1 MTRKN
6 TRRSSSSRTCLGR
19 SRASRC
25 AQPRSSGPGVARAAR
40 VALLTGAATLVAAGA
55 ASTARA
61 QQSTFHLDRVEV
73 AGSPDD
79 GFVLSRPY
87 TRQNTIFF
95 AQMALGYSLNPLHT
109 NDIVTGQSAND
120 KATLAAS
127 SSAVVSDQFTMYAN
141 VGFEFLDRFIVGLA
155 FPVTW
160 IQDGQNP
167 NYAGQS
173 NFFGST
179 TGGSTFDESGPS
191 AGDTRLDLRGVIWR
205 SEDRKMAIGG
215 QVSVFFPTGTYYQFG
230 GDGSTT
236 ALVMVNAEYTTKIV
250 VPVTFVAQTGFDFR
264 PETRVNQPTQGDGL
278 GIGDEWRWAVGAFV
292 PIKHGK
298 YRLGATIFGQT
309 GIQSDS
315 FIGNTAFT
323 RQNTPIE
330 WQVEGRMKFG
340 PRNHWWW
347 GLGGGTLI
355 VEGYGAPDFRAI
367 GMLGAYVPILDTSAA
382 SPDPKV
388 ALREKWRSQGMVDT
402 DHDGIPDDLDACP
415 NEPEDHKGN
424 DPNDGCPEPPDRDG
438 DGIPD
443 MYDKCP
449 DVPEDKDGIDDTDG
463 CPEDDADQD
472 GIPDVS
478 DACPR
483 EPGQPSPDPK
493 KNGCP
498 QFIHLEGSV
507 VRVLQQVHFAT
518 ASATILPDSFPMLQE
533 IANLLKANP
542 QIKRMTIDGHTDDRG
557 EADMNKRLSDAR
569 ANSVMTWL
577 VQHGVEAGRLEAH
590 GYGEE
595 KPIADNTTNEGRAAN
610 RRVEFKILDEDTGPP
625 KPPPPHTK
633 PDAEP
638 RDEGDVDK

>member
-141 VGFEFLDRFIVGLA
+141 VGFEFLNRFIVGLA

-309 GIQSDS
+309 GI
-315 FIGNTAFT
+315 AK
-323 RQNTPIE
+323 RQLHREHSVHPTE
-330 WQVEGRMKFG
+330 HADRVAGRG
-340 PRNHWWW
+340 ANEVRSEEPLVVGARRRDAHRRGVRRARLPRDRDARSVRPYPRH
-347 GLGGGTLI
+347 L
-355 VEGYGAPDFRAI
+355 
-367 GMLGAYVPILDTSAA
+367 AA

-402 DHDGIPDDLDACP
+402 DHDGIPDDIDACP
-415 NEPEDHKGN
+415 NEPEDHKGTIRTTVA
-424 DPNDGCPEPPDRDG
+424 PRPP
-438 DGIPD
+438 
-443 MYDKCP
+443 
-449 DVPEDKDGIDDTDG
+449 T
-463 CPEDDADQD
+463 AT
-472 GIPDVS
+472 
-478 DACPR
+478 
-483 EPGQPSPDPK
+483 
-493 KNGCP
+493 
-498 QFIHLEGSV
+498 
-507 VRVLQQVHFAT
+507 AT
-518 ASATILPDSFPMLQE
+518 ASRTSSTSARTSPRTRTGSTTPTAARRTTPIKTASPTRATP
-533 IANLLKANP
+533 
-542 QIKRMTIDGHTDDRG
+542 
-557 EADMNKRLSDAR
+557 AR
-569 ANSVMTWL
+569 ASRP
-577 VQHGVEAGRLEAH
+577 AFARS
-590 GYGEE
+590 EE
-595 KPIADNTTNEGRAAN
+595 ERMPAVHQARRVGRARAAAGALRDRLG
-610 RRVEFKILDEDTGPP
+610 RRSSPTASRCSRRSR
-625 KPPPPHTK
+625 TS
-633 PDAEP
+633 
-638 RDEGDVDK
+638 

>member
-1 MTRKN
+1 MTRKK

-19 SRASRC
+19 SRPSRG
-25 AQPRSSGPGVARAAR
+25 AKLAAL
-40 VALLTGAATLVAAGA
+40 VTGGATLLGAGLG
-55 ASTARA
+55 STARA
-61 QQSTFHLDRVEV
+61 QQQTFHLDRVEV
-73 AGSPDD
+73 PGSPDD
-79 GFVLSRPY
+79 GFVLARPY
-87 TRQNTIFF
+87 TRQSSIFF
-95 AQMALGYSLNPLHT
+95 AQLALGYSLNPLHT
-109 NDIVTGQSAND
+109 NDITSDQ
-120 KATLAAS
+120 ATTARSPAG
-127 SSAVVSDQFTMYAN
+127 VISDQFTTYAN
-141 VGFEFLDRFIVGLA
+141 IGFEFLDRFIFGLSL
-155 FPVTW
+155 PVTW

-167 NYAGQS
+167 NYS
-173 NFFGST
+173 
-179 TGGSTFDESGPS
+179 GGSGFNGSAPTTTVDTSGPA
-191 AGDTRLDLRGVIWR
+191 AGDMRLDLRGVFWR
-205 SEDRKMAIGG
+205 SENRKAALGA
-215 QVSVFFPTGTYYQFG
+215 QLSVYFPTGSTSNFG

-236 ALVMVNAEYTTKIV
+236 AMVLVNGEYTVKIV
-250 VPVTFVAQTGFDFR
+250 VPVTLVANTGVAFR
-264 PETRVNQPTQGDGL
+264 PQNSINAPTDGSGL
-278 GIGDEWRWAVGAFV
+278 GVGSEWRWAVGGFV
-292 PIKHGK
+292 PIAKNK

-309 GIQSDS
+309 GIVDGNIS
-315 FIGNTAFT
+315 GNTIFT

-340 PRNHWWW
+340 PKNHWWW
-347 GLGGGTLI
+347 GLGAGTLI
-355 VEGYGAPDFRAI
+355 LNGYGAPDFRAM
-367 GMLGAYVPILDTSAA
+367 GMLGAYLPILDSSAG
-382 SPDPKV
+382 SPDPKI

-415 NEPEDHKGN
+415 NDPEDHKGN

-443 MYDKCP
+443 QYDKCP

-472 GIPDVS
+472 GIPDTT

-577 VQHGVEAGRLEAH
+577 VQHGVESGRLEAH

-595 KPIADNTTNEGRAAN
+595 KPIADNATNEGRATN
-610 RRVEFKILDEDTGPP
+610 RRVEFKIIDEDTGPA
-625 KPPPPHTK
+625 KPPPHTT
-633 PDAEP
+633 PDEP
-638 RDEGDVDK
+638 KDEGDVDKDNK